1 LFLIRGDSLSSTHR
15 MPLELSPDARA
26 KALASIRRYFSEE
39 LEHELGE
46 LPAQLF
52 LDFVLE
58 EIGPSVYNVAIA
70 DAQTYLRDR
79 VVELEDAC
87 HAPEFPHWQRTP
99 GRGATR
105 RPGR

>member
-1 LFLIRGDSLSSTHR
+1 MSLT
-15 MPLELSPDARA
+15 LSPDART
-26 KALASIRRYFSEE
+26 KALASIRRYFAEE

-58 EIGPSVYNVAIA
+58 EIGPSVYNTAIA

-79 VVELEDAC
+79 VVELEDAL
-87 HAPEFPHWQRTP
+87 HAPEFPHWQRGPT
-99 GRGATR
+99 RGSGR
-105 RPGR
+105 RPAR

>member
-1 LFLIRGDSLSSTHR
+1 
-15 MPLELSPDARA
+15 MALELSPDART

-105 RPGR
+105 RSAR

>member
-1 LFLIRGDSLSSTHR
+1 
-15 MPLELSPDARA
+15 MPLTLSPDART
-26 KALASIRRYFSEE
+26 KALASLRRYFSEE

-58 EIGPSVYNVAIA
+58 EIGPSVCNAAIV

-79 VVELEDAC
+79 VAELEDAL
-87 HAPEFPHWQRTP
+87 HSPEFPHWQRGP
-99 GRGATR
+99 ARGSTR
-105 RPGR
+105 RTR